1 MFVKSTQGGT
11 HTALIGQLG
20 ESPFRTITIT
30 TTMLLNSWAFPDQ
43 HSLSHIALGP
53 VSTVLIGQLGVSI
66 RKYVTLRVGADMLHW
81 FAKCIAV
88 HSEITVTRVMSLRF
102 HGFWDI
108 SISRNYNQILS
119 FKLCDFWVI
128 SVSRNYIS
136 ILSLGLLDFSI
147 PCNCHVTGEAQYLRP
162 VRCPS
167 YLNDN
172 ARMHKKFDVLRVT
185 LWPWGLHQMDMHLT
199 TDLTTI
205 STMCLQLDLCKMSK
219 TL

>member
-20 ESPFRTITIT
+20 ESPFRTIAIT
-30 TTMLLNSWAFPDQ
+30 TTMLLNSSPSLDQ
-43 HSLSHIALGP
+43 HSLPHIALGP
-53 VSTVLIGQLGVSI
+53 VSTTLLIGLLGVSI
-66 RKYVTLRVGADMLHW
+66 RKYVALRADMLHW

-88 HSEITVTRVMSLRF
+88 HSEITATKVMSLRF
-102 HGFWDI
+102 LGFWDI
-108 SISRNYNQILS
+108 SITRNHNQILS

-136 ILSLGLLDFSI
+136 ILSLGLLDFST

-167 YLNDN
+167 YLDDN
-172 ARMHKKFDVLRVT
+172 SRMHKKFDALRVT
-185 LWPWGLHQMDMHLT
+185 LWPWGLHQMDVHLT